1 MEAMETAVM
10 EMKYDTKKAPLGE
23 TWGREGRE
31 KERERVRVGEGEGE
45 GEGEM
50 PTF

>member
-1 MEAMETAVM
+1 MEAAVM

-31 KERERVRVGEGEGE
+31 KERERVGEGERE
-45 GEGEM
+45 REERCL
-50 PTF
+50 P